1 MDINNCPVKLE
12 ELKQHLRISTDSLDG
27 NLQMILLAA
36 AVYIEDFTL
45 INFEEDYKGI
55 DIPFPLRAAILM
67 TAGRLSEATTDPVF
81 NLPTAAMHLAN
92 PYKKW
97 ERIKK

>member
-12 ELKQHLRISTDSLDG
+12 ELKQHLRTSTDSLDG

-67 TAGRLSEATTDPVF
+67 TAGRLFESSTDSAF
-81 NLPTAAMHLAN
+81 SLPTAAMNLAT

-97 ERIKK
+97 EKLKA